1 MIVYLVV
8 SWQHLFP
15 IGAPRPMDD
24 LPLSFNY
31 MGLLPF
37 IIRDHV
43 CQGCHSQSRCSK
55 SLDANVMGIHGNEKE
70 IWAAER

>member
-1 MIVYLVV
+1 
-8 SWQHLFP
+8 
-15 IGAPRPMDD
+15 MDD

-43 CQGCHSQSRCSK
+43 NAKSKAVAQNQSI
-55 SLDANVMGIHGNEKE
+55 DVNVMGGIHGNEKE
-70 IWAAER
+70 KKLAAER